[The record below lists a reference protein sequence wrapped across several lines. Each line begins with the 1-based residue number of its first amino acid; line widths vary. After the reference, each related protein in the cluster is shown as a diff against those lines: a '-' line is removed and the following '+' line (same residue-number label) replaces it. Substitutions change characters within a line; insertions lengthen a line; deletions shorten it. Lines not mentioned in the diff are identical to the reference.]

1 MAPTTGEVTALLHQ
15 AGSGDRQ
22 AVDRFMQL
30 VYGELRRLA
39 GHYMRHERGDHTLQP
54 TALVHEAYLRLFGGG
69 AIDWQNHSHFV
80 CTAAR
85 AMRQLLVDHA
95 RKRARAK
102 RGGEFNQV
110 TLKESAIVVSD
121 EQPELLLA
129 LDQSIARLAAL
140 DPRQAEIVEMLYFTG
155 MTQAE
160 AAKALGLSEITVRRE
175 WRLARAWLQKEI
187 RQGASRGE
195 S

>member
-1 MAPTTGEVTALLHQ
+1 MTPATGELTALLQQ
-15 AGSGDRQ
+15 AGGGDQ
-22 AVDRFMQL
+22 EAVDRFMQL

-54 TALVHEAYLRLFGGG
+54 TALVHEAYVRLFGRGS
-69 AIDWQNHSHFV
+69 IDWQNHSHFV
-80 CTAAR
+80 CAAAR

-102 RGGEFNQV
+102 RGGEFNNV

-121 EQPELLLA
+121 QQPEVLLA
-129 LDQSIARLAAL
+129 LDESIARLAAL

-187 RQGASRGE
+187 RKGASRGE

>member
-1 MAPTTGEVTALLHQ
+1 MTPATGELTALLQQ

-30 VYGELRRLA
+30 VYRELRRLA

-54 TALVHEAYLRLFGGG
+54 TALVHEAYVRLFGRGS
-69 AIDWQNHSHFV
+69 IDWQNHSHFV

-110 TLKESAIVVSD
+110 TLNESAILISD
-121 EQPELLLA
+121 EQP
-129 LDQSIARLAAL
+129 
-140 DPRQAEIVEMLYFTG
+140 
-155 MTQAE
+155 
-160 AAKALGLSEITVRRE
+160 
-175 WRLARAWLQKEI
+175 
-187 RQGASRGE
+187 
-195 S
+195 